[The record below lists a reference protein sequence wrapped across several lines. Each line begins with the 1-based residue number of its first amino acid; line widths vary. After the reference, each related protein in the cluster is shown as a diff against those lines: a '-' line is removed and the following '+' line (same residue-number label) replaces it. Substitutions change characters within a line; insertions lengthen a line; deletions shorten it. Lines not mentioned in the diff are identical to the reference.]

1 MALSPVCLEG
11 MFYSDT
17 QTTMTSKQ
25 WRRHHKIAEHF
36 YLLSYHKTLS
46 SDISKFSPLCL
57 LNNYNVFDSAFP
69 QYPIS
74 YSSLYPYIILTGP
87 LLSPTNYILSGEQQ
101 GDELPQ

>member
-17 QTTMTSKQ
+17 QTAMTRKQ

-36 YLLSYHKTLS
+36 ISFHTTKPCPLIFLS
-46 SDISKFSPLCL
+46 FSPLCL

-69 QYPIS
+69 QYPVS
-74 YSSLYPYIILTGP
+74 YSSLYPYIIPTGP